1 MCTAVSADRGVAGS
15 SAVCAYMYDCRPA
28 RICWLRPRRLDRRLP
43 SGVRLVGVA
52 VMGLLLLV
60 LALLVLTGLLLPAR
74 VAAAANRTVSPNI
87 LFFLADGAGQLA
99 VHAAL

>member
-1 MCTAVSADRGVAGS
+1 MVQQPRGHQHSCERGS
-15 SAVCAYMYDCRPA
+15 RCRRGSAVCAYDCRPA
-28 RICWLRPRRLDRRLP
+28 NLVAAALP
-43 SGVRLVGVA
+43 GFRLVGVA

-60 LALLVLTGLLLPAR
+60 LALVLTGLLLPAR

>member
-1 MCTAVSADRGVAGS
+1 MSPAARCVRTTVQTSEHLVA
-15 SAVCAYMYDCRPA
+15 AA
-28 RICWLRPRRLDRRLP
+28 LP
-43 SGVRLVGVA
+43 GFRLVGVA

-60 LALLVLTGLLLPAR
+60 LALVLTGLLLPAR

-99 VHAAL
+99 VHAALL